1 MAASSHRII
10 IVPHVTLHNNKKK
23 KLTLGL
29 GLGTYLKLDIDGRNA
44 VSKLWEKLYFEPAR
58 GQGVLQRALTRREEA
73 AATALA
79 K

>member
-1 MAASSHRII
+1 MAEMPS
-10 IVPHVTLHNNKKK
+10 NK
-23 KLTLGL
+23 
-29 GLGTYLKLDIDGRNA
+29 
-44 VSKLWEKLYFEPAR
+44 SWEKLYFEPAR